1 MKMMIIFYY
10 TIISLLAD
18 SIFNLFHN
26 LIKGRF
32 YTFSSFTII
41 EFTLFSLFFYLI
53 YESFNFKR
61 YIFFCFALFYVLAVF
76 NLLKQDN
83 YTSNFDS
90 LTAPI
95 ESILIIICSIL
106 YFYEQLNSPK
116 ITFIY
121 ASKNFWIVAGIM
133 MYLSAGLFLFVAASQ
148 ITKDDMKRFWPIN
161 YSANII
167 KNILFA
173 IAFSISTTKK
183 STNTLTK
190 EYNV

>member
-1 MKMMIIFYY
+1 MMLIFYY
-10 TIISLLAD
+10 TIISLLTD
-18 SIFNLFHN
+18 FIFNVFHN

-32 YTFSSFTII
+32 YTFSFFTIV
-41 EFTLFSLFFYLI
+41 EFTLFSLFFYFI
-53 YESFNFKR
+53 YDSSNFKK
-61 YIFFCFALFYVLAVF
+61 YILFCFPLFYVLAVF
-76 NLLKQDN
+76 NLLMQDN

-116 ITFIY
+116 VTFIY

-148 ITKDDMKRFWPIN
+148 ITKEDMTRFWPIN
-161 YSANII
+161 FSANII
-167 KNILFA
+167 KNVLFA
-173 IAFSISTTKK
+173 IAFSIPTTTKLTK
-183 STNTLTK
+183 TLTS